1 MNTNPPT
8 TKAQR
13 AILRRILTAP
23 HGQLIFVSGGKRPFR
38 QDTEDRMIRAG
49 LITRSSAGMFKHK
62 FELTDVGR
70 EIAETGA

>member
-13 AILRRILTAP
+13 ALLRRILTAP
-23 HGQLIFVSGGKRPFR
+23 YGQLVFSYEKKPVRRDVEK
-38 QDTEDRMIRAG
+38 RMIDAG
-49 LITRSSAGMFKHK
+49 LITRSPYGMFRSMY
-62 FELTDVGR
+62 ELTDVGR